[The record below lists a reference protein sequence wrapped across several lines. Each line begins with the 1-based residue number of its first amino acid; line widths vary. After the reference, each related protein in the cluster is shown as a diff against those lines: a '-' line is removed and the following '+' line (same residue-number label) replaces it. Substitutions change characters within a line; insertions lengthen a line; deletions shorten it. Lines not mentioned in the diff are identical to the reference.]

1 MIIPLTVVA
10 FVGISE
16 GIDGMRLISS
26 KLNSRPLEH
35 THLFRYNIVP

>member
-10 FVGISE
+10 FVSE